1 MEVGEGLGFKYEV
14 PVYVFI
20 TIKIKERNS
29 YSGFILKYD
38 VLTHVSKIKIKKVHT
53 YHGTKY
59 LAI

>member
-14 PVYVFI
+14 PVYVFL

-38 VLTHVSKIKIKKVHT
+38 VLTHVSKIKIKK
-53 YHGTKY
+53 
-59 LAI
+59 

>member
-29 YSGFILKYD
+29 YSGFILKY
-38 VLTHVSKIKIKKVHT
+38 VLTHVSKIKIKK
-53 YHGTKY
+53 
-59 LAI
+59 